1 MDLAGALA
9 YLDRHVNLEGT
20 AGRVHGL
27 SLDRMRE
34 LAHVLGD
41 PQHAAPVI
49 HLTGT
54 NGKGS
59 VGRILT
65 SLLQASGL
73 SVGTYTSPHLERVN
87 ERISWNGEPIPD
99 DDLAEAIGAVA
110 AVEDL
115 LAAPPSYF
123 EILTAAAFRWFAD
136 RAVDVVVL
144 EVGML
149 GRFDATNVADAQ
161 VAVITNIGF
170 DHTDGGPGWR
180 EAIAD
185 EKSGIVKPGSTLVLG
200 ETSPELQP
208 VFDLAGAETTWRRGP
223 DFACEANRVA
233 VGGRSLDLRTPHG
246 VHDEVYLPLHGAHQG
261 DNAAIALAAAE
272 AFFGRGLARDVIDE
286 GFATARVPGRL
297 ELVAR
302 HPAVLLD
309 GAHNPP
315 GAEALAAAL
324 AESFTV
330 LGSRYLV
337 VGFLRPRDPAEMLRL
352 LTVDGVDLVVACEPD
367 SPRAVPAPDVVSAAE
382 GLGLA
387 AEAVADP
394 VEAVARALALAQEED
409 LVVVAGSLYVVGAVR
424 AAYARR
430 AEDLATAAAAD
441 DDPLT

>member
-9 YLDRHVNLEGT
+9 YLDRHVNLEAT

-59 VGRILT
+59 VGRMVT

-110 AVEDL
+110 AVEEL
-115 LAAPPSYF
+115 LSAPPSYF
-123 EILTAAAFRWFAD
+123 EIVTAAAFRWFAD

-149 GRFDATNVADAQ
+149 GRFDATNVADGQ

-170 DHTDGGPGWR
+170 DHTDGSPGWR

-200 ETSPELQP
+200 ETAPELQP
-208 VFDLAGAETTWRRGP
+208 IFELAGAEVIWRRGRE
-223 DFACEANRVA
+223 FACEANRLA

-246 VHDEVYLPLHGAHQG
+246 FHEEVYLPLHGAHQG
-261 DNAAIALAAAE
+261 DNAALALAAAE
-272 AFFGRGLARDVIDE
+272 AFFGRGLEREVVDE
-286 GFATARVPGRL
+286 GFATVRVPGRL
-297 ELVAR
+297 ELVAS

-315 GAEALAAAL
+315 GAEALSRAL
-324 AESFTV
+324 ADTFTV
-330 LGSRYLV
+330 FGSRYLV
-337 VGFLRPRDPAEMLRL
+337 AGFLRPRDVGEMLRL
-352 LTVDGVDLVVACEPD
+352 LTAGGIDLVVACQPD
-367 SPRAVPAPDVVSAAE
+367 SPRAVPVGEVVAAAE
-382 GLGLA
+382 ALGLA
-387 AEAVADP
+387 VEAVPDP
-394 VEAVARALALAQEED
+394 VDAVARALSLAQEED
-409 LVVVAGSLYVVGAVR
+409 LVVVSGSLYVVGTVR
-424 AAYARR
+424 AAYTRR
-430 AEDLATAAAAD
+430 AEALAAAAD
-441 DDPLT
+441 EDDASA